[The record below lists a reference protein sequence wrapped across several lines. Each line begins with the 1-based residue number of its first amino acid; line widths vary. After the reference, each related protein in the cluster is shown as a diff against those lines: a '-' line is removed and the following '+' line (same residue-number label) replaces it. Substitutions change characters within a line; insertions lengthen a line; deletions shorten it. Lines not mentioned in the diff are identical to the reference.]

1 LKNFYGIIGG
11 TISHGNG
18 FSSLILIS
26 EQIVSAVMGSFG
38 ITNVV
43 SGGDGTDVRVKLLS
57 TSGN

>member
-1 LKNFYGIIGG
+1 MTHSTF
-11 TISHGNG
+11 